1 MPRSGNIAKDSR
13 RRFEDRYAHH
23 NANHQTYG
31 IVQIQPLD
39 GVTGNGLLLVSQ
51 TAAVLKKV
59 NLLWKQRQ
67 VLSES
72 SPSSATMGGD
82 FDGRHDDKKFFTV
95 VTIKGNGIFVDE
107 PNSIPVTLAESPS
120 AEMPT
125 VDQKGFQKRLVFR
138 IAKFLELVVD
148 ELANGI
154 CVGT

>member
-1 MPRSGNIAKDSR
+1 M
-13 RRFEDRYAHH
+13 
-23 NANHQTYG
+23 
-31 IVQIQPLD
+31 
-39 GVTGNGLLLVSQ
+39 SQ

-72 SPSSATMGGD
+72 SPSSATMGSD